1 MEHRLANS
9 LASALI
15 GLTLATI
22 SLAHAQIAQP
32 QVPFKVPAFAAGK
45 TDFDVADRLALTNL
59 ISAYSIQVDTFNL
72 DAWFDLFTADAVF
85 VAREAGR
92 PQVELGGDKF
102 REFTRERFTAFGK
115 TGNDRRHLISTI
127 LFVEQTKDTAHAV
140 MFGLLTNVKDAKT
153 FTAVTNLNY
162 EGWFVKTNGVWKIT
176 RWVDA
181 PSSSPGK

>member
-1 MEHRLANS
+1 MEHHLANS
-9 LASALI
+9 LASALL
-15 GLTLATI
+15 GCTLAAT
-22 SLAHAQIAQP
+22 SLAQAQTTPP

-45 TDFDVADRLALTNL
+45 ADFDVADRLALTNL
-59 ISAYSIQVDTFNL
+59 ISAYSIQIDTFNL

-85 VAREAGR
+85 VAREPGR
-92 PQVELGGDKF
+92 PQVELGGDRF
-102 REFTRERFTAFGK
+102 REFTRRRFTAFGK

-127 LFVEQTKDTAHAV
+127 LFVEQNKDTAHAV

-162 EGWFVKTNGVWKIT
+162 EGWFAKSNGVWKIT

-181 PSSSPGK
+181 PSSNPGE